1 MTVGKR
7 ERTVLFVIIPIC
19 VLALLYQLS
28 LSPSLE
34 KLRSLN
40 NVIRRKNDDL
50 RTVEMQIA
58 EHAKREAG
66 VRELK
71 KKLEARGRSFN
82 LFGYV
87 NSTASKVKLRDRCK
101 VELKAQLGRSGLD
114 YKPSAVS
121 VTLEGVSLKELTDFL
136 YSIHADNKLLTV
148 DPIEISVPSSRG
160 GAGLNVTMT
169 VSTLVRV

>member
-1 MTVGKR
+1 MTVGRR
-7 ERTVLFVIIPIC
+7 ERTILLVFIPIC
-19 VLALLYQLS
+19 ALVLLYQLS
-28 LSPSLE
+28 LSPSLD

-40 NVIRRKNDDL
+40 SVIRRKKDDL

-58 EHAKREAG
+58 DHAKREAG

-71 KKLEARGRSFN
+71 EALEARGRSFN

-87 NSTASKVKLRDRCK
+87 NSTASKVKLRNRCK

-114 YKPSAVS
+114 FKPSAVS

-136 YSIHADNKLLTV
+136 YRIHADNKLLTV
-148 DPIEISVPSSRG
+148 DPIEMSVPGSG
-160 GAGLNVTMT
+160 GSGLNVTMT
-169 VSTLVRV
+169 VSTLVRA